1 MTYNANNKNKLF
13 KTLNRYITCKYV
25 LMIFFNIEIKE
36 RICCSINSI
45 KLKLKLLENIYLISY
60 NALNSKRVHFCK
72 LCKFEMLNKIIYGR
86 YI

>member
-36 RICCSINSI
+36 RI
-45 KLKLKLLENIYLISY
+45 
-60 NALNSKRVHFCK
+60 VVV
-72 LCKFEMLNKIIYGR
+72 
-86 YI
+86 